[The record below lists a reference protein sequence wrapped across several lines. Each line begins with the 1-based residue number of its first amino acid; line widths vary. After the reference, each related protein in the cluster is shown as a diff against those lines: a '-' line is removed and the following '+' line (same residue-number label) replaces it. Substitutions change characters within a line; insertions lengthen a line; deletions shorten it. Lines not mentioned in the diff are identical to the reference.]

1 MSNDL
6 APKQKKLLLKL
17 YGQVQTLMKH
27 KFYAV
32 FEVKDPIQMKTFGD
46 REDIAKAKE
55 EAGAFVASTKIISST
70 GKDFIPT

>member
-1 MSNDL
+1 
-6 APKQKKLLLKL
+6 
-17 YGQVQTLMKH
+17 MKH

-55 EAGAFVASTKIISST
+55 RLELLWQAQR
-70 GKDFIPT
+70 